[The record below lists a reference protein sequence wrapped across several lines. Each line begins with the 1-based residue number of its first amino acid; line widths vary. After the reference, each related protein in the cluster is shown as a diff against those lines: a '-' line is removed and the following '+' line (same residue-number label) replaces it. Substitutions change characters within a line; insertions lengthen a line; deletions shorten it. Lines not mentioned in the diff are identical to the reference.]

1 MDPLPPAPV
10 ICGHQAST
18 YDLPA
23 QKHNRRLYCTGEVLL
38 GDLNKHGFRI
48 TQDSEAVDCVLINTC
63 GFVEDAKAESLEVRL
78 QTQADFC
85 LFQP

>member
-1 MDPLPPAPV
+1 MDPLPLAPALS
-10 ICGHQAST
+10 GHQASN
-18 YDLPA
+18 YHLPA
-23 QKHNRRLYCTGEVLL
+23 QKQNRKVYCAGEVLL

-78 QTQADFC
+78 PTQADCC